1 MQVEN
6 HLRRGPDPPSVSV
19 RRPRPPSQPPRFTRV
34 RRKQEKTVTSWTY
47 IRSRMDY
54 RDSPSQVMGVSAI
67 SFLLLAFCV
76 HFSGSV
82 CASYTRSG
90 EHRAASSSYT
100 KPLPRQFIP
109 FSSPLPFLL
118 LDFAVGPKS
127 IQHSIGYLWHL
138 WWGFCSALTVR
149 KFALGTSGNKSFL
162 NAACLE
168 GFLFKKPPPRQL
180 PEHAYQ
186 HSMIISS

>member
-1 MQVEN
+1 MN
-6 HLRRGPDPPSVSV
+6 HFQLVYIIFNLFNHFQSRILPPGGPDSPSVSV
-19 RRPRPPSQPPRFTRV
+19 RRPRPPAQPPRFTRV

-54 RDSPSQVMGVSAI
+54 RDSQSQVMGVSAI

-76 HFSGSV
+76 HFSGLV
-82 CASYTRSG
+82 CTSYTRSG

-138 WWGFCSALTVR
+138 WWG
-149 KFALGTSGNKSFL
+149 KKSVAVSTL
-162 NAACLE
+162 
-168 GFLFKKPPPRQL
+168 
-180 PEHAYQ
+180 
-186 HSMIISS
+186 